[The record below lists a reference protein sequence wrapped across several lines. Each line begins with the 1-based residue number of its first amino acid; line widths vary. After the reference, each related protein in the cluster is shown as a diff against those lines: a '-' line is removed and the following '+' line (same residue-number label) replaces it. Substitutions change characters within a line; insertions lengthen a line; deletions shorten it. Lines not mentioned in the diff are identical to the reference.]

1 MKTSSITIRLEP
13 GLLETLDRVCQATG
27 RSRSNVVRDALRRQ
41 LPLDLLDGARRRLV
55 PLAESRGIHT
65 DEDVFALLA

>member
-13 GLLETLDRVCQATG
+13 GLLGTLDRVCQTSG
-27 RSRSNVVRDALRRQ
+27 RSRSNVVREALHRQ

-55 PLAESRGIHT
+55 PLAEARGIDT
-65 DEDVFALLA
+65 DADIFKLLS

>member
-1 MKTSSITIRLEP
+1 MKTSNVTFRLDP
-13 GLLETLDRVCQATG
+13 ALLGTLDRLCQTTG

-55 PLAESRGIHT
+55 PLAEARGIHT
-65 DEDVFALLA
+65 DEDVFALHQ